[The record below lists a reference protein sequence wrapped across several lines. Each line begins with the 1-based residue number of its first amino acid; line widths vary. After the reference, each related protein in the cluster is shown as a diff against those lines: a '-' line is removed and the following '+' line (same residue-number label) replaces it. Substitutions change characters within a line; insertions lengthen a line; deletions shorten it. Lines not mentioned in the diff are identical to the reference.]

1 MQAAPAAGGEIAPD
15 AHRFACGGAGQQ
27 GLQVSLA
34 GLPVV
39 LCIGVA
45 GGRIAVRGEA
55 EPGAHKLFAGIAHQL
70 PGNRPLVQAAQ
81 QGQHIIGLVV
91 YRDGFGTAA
100 GLLFLG
106 AALIKRRSQRAID
119 RKRRLLQRGF
129 QRFGAG

>member
-15 AHRFACGGAGQQ
+15 AHRLACGGAGQQ
-27 GLQVSLA
+27 GLQVGLA

-39 LCIGVA
+39 FGIGVA

-55 EPGAHKLFAGIAHQL
+55 EPGAHKLFAGIAHQI

-100 GLLFLG
+100 GLFFLG
-106 AALIKRRSQRAID
+106 AVLIKRRGQRAID
-119 RKRRLLQRGF
+119 RKRCLLQRGF
-129 QRFGAG
+129 QRLGAG